1 MCGIAGLFSPEGISP
16 EHLKRMS
23 KTSAHRGPDGEGFV
37 FFTEQRGIP
46 QASDETPEN
55 CIGQSNSWSPTSRQT
70 EISEKIQGGFAHRRL
85 SIIDLAATG
94 HQPMCSI
101 DGRLWITFNGE
112 IYNYLELR
120 EELQQLGARFISQSD
135 TEVVLNAYHYW
146 GEACQY
152 RFNGMWAFAIYD
164 QVQKTLFASRD
175 RFGVKPFYYSQIE
188 NRFAFASEQK
198 ALLTLPWVPFQ
209 VNQEAVFD
217 YFLFSQIEYQA
228 TGFFE
233 GILELPAGHCLKY
246 SLNNRNAS
254 SKPWYTLEVNESDE
268 PFDKAQ
274 NDKHISRIQEL
285 LSDAVRLRLRADVPV
300 GSCLSGGL
308 DSSAIVGWMRKHL
321 GESNPLHVYT
331 AEFPGNSV
339 DEGKWA
345 KMMSQSVNAIQH
357 TVLPDAESLLRD
369 IEALTYCQDVPIWST
384 STYAQFRV
392 MQAVKES
399 GIKVVLDGQG
409 GDELFG
415 GYDPHRSFYWKGL
428 STRKKLSEM
437 NGGKGFIQNLKFHF
451 HQQARFDYVFRLS
464 AGLNLRFQK
473 NFFNEHQ
480 FLNPEFLNN
489 NVQRFN
495 NQRQYQKHNLNSR
508 LAFEMQNTSLKGYLK
523 CEDRCAMWH
532 GIESRTPFADDV
544 HLIEYLFSVPASYKM
559 HGSQLKALLREA
571 SDQVIPEAIKNRS
584 DKQGYTT
591 PNNAWIRKLAPEFK
605 HYFTESLDPYIDIKK
620 IHAEFE
626 KLFNP
631 NSEIDTGRIFKF
643 LSFAVWMKTLQ
654 TKNVYH

>member
-23 KTSAHRGPDGEGFV
+23 KTIAHRGPDGEGFV
-37 FFTEQRGIP
+37 FFTEPKANP

-55 CIGQSNSWSPTSRQT
+55 CIGQTISWSPANRQT
-70 EISEKIQGGFAHRRL
+70 EITEKIQGGFAHRRL

-101 DGRLWITFNGE
+101 DGRFWITFNGE
-112 IYNYLELR
+112 IYNYIELR
-120 EELQQLGARFISQSD
+120 EELQKLGARFISQSD

-146 GEACQY
+146 GEACQH

-164 QVQKTLFASRD
+164 QDQKTLFASRD
-175 RFGVKPFYYSQIE
+175 RFGVKPFYYSKIE

-198 ALLTLPWVPFQ
+198 ALLSLPWVPFQ

-228 TGFFE
+228 AGFFD
-233 GILELPAGHCLKY
+233 GILELPAGH
-246 SLNNRNAS
+246 SLTFSINNRNVS
-254 SKPWYTLEVNESDE
+254 SKPWYDLKINESDE
-268 PFDKAQ
+268 PFNKTQ
-274 NDKHISRIQEL
+274 NEIHVSRIQEL

-321 GESNPLHVYT
+321 GDSKALHVYT

-339 DEGKWA
+339 DEGQWA
-345 KMMSQSVNAIQH
+345 KMMAQSVNAIQH

-369 IEALTYCQDVPIWST
+369 FEALTYCQDVPIWST

-428 STRKKLSEM
+428 SNSEM
-437 NGGKGFIQNLKFHF
+437 FREMNSGKGFIQNLKFHF
-451 HQQARFDYVFRLS
+451 HQQARFDYVFRLP
-464 AGLNLRFQK
+464 AGMNLHFQK

-480 FLNPEFLNN
+480 FLNQEFLNN
-489 NVQRFN
+489 NVQRFEM
-495 NQRQYQKHNLNSR
+495 QRHYQKQNLNSR

-559 HGSQLKALLREA
+559 HGSQLKALLRDA
-571 SDQVIPEAIKNRS
+571 SNQVIPLAIINRS

-591 PNNAWIRKLAPEFK
+591 PNNTWIRKLAPEFK
-605 HYFTESLDPYIDIKK
+605 HYFTEALEPYLDVRK
-620 IHAEFE
+620 INTEFGN
-626 KLFNP
+626 LFNP
-631 NSEIDTGRIFKF
+631 TSEIDTGRIFKF
-643 LSFAVWMKTLQ
+643 FSFAVWMKTLH
-654 TKNVYH
+654 TKNVK

>member
-1 MCGIAGLFSPEGISP
+1 MCGIAGLFSTESTLASD
-16 EHLKRMS
+16 LKRMS
-23 KTSAHRGPDGEGFV
+23 KTIAHRGPDGEGFV
-37 FFTEQRGIP
+37 FFTEQIAIP
-46 QASDETPEN
+46 QASFETPEN
-55 CIGQSNSWSPTSRQT
+55 CIGQNIAWSPTNRQT
-70 EISEKIQGGFAHRRL
+70 EIPENIQGGFAHRRL

-101 DGRLWITFNGE
+101 DGRFWITFNGE
-112 IYNYLELR
+112 IYNYIELR
-120 EELQQLGARFISQSD
+120 EELQNLGARFISQSD
-135 TEVVLNAYHYW
+135 TEVVLNAYQIW
-146 GEACQY
+146 GEACQH

-164 QVQKTLFASRD
+164 QHQKALFASRD

-198 ALLTLPWVPFQ
+198 ALLTLPWVPFR

-228 TGFFE
+228 DGFFE
-233 GILELPAGHCLKY
+233 GILELPAGHCLTY
-246 SLNNRNAS
+246 SLKNRNVS
-254 SKPWYTLEVNESDE
+254 TKPWYVLNVNESDE
-268 PFDKAQ
+268 PFDKVQ
-274 NDKHISRIQEL
+274 NDKHVSRIQEL

-321 GESNPLHVYT
+321 GDSNPLHVYT
-331 AEFPGNSV
+331 AEFPGNSI

-345 KMMSQSVNAIQH
+345 KIMAQSVNAIQH
-357 TVLPDAESLLRD
+357 TVLPDVESLLHD
-369 IEALTYCQDVPIWST
+369 METLTYCQDVPIWST

-428 STRKKLSEM
+428 STGDKFTEM
-437 NGGKGFIQNLKFHF
+437 NSGNGIIQNLKFHF
-451 HQQARFDYVFRLS
+451 HQQARFDYIFLMPV
-464 AGLNLRFQK
+464 GLNARFQK
-473 NFFNEHQ
+473 KYFKEHQ
-480 FLNPEFLNN
+480 FLNPDFLEKNI
-489 NVQRFN
+489 QRFN
-495 NQRQYQKHNLNSR
+495 IQRQYQQHNLNSR

-544 HLIEYLFSVPASYKM
+544 NLIEYLFSVPASYKM

-571 SDQVIPEAIKNRS
+571 SDQVIPQAIKNRS

-591 PNNAWIRKLAPEFK
+591 PNNAWIRELAPEFK
-605 HYFTESLDPYIDIKK
+605 HYITEALEPYFDVKK
-620 IHAEFE
+620 INEEFG

-631 NSEIDTGRIFKF
+631 PSEIDTGRIFKF
-643 LSFAVWMKTLQ
+643 LSFAVWMKTQ
-654 TKNVYH
+654 QNN

>member
-1 MCGIAGLFSPEGISP
+1 MCGIAGLFSTESTLAND
-16 EHLKRMS
+16 LKRMS
-23 KTSAHRGPDGEGFV
+23 KSIAHRGPDGEGFV
-37 FFTEQRGIP
+37 FFTEQRAIP

-55 CIGQSNSWSPTSRQT
+55 CIGQNIAWSPSSRQT
-70 EISEKIQGGFAHRRL
+70 EIPENTLGGFAHRRL

-94 HQPMCSI
+94 LQPMCSI
-101 DGRLWITFNGE
+101 DGRFWITFNGE
-112 IYNYLELR
+112 IYNYIELR
-120 EELQQLGARFISQSD
+120 EELQNLGARFISKSD
-135 TEVVLNAYHYW
+135 TEVVLNAYQIW
-146 GEACQY
+146 GEACQH

-164 QVQKTLFASRD
+164 QDQKTLFASRD
-175 RFGVKPFYYSQIE
+175 RFGVKPLYYAQTG

-198 ALLTLPWVPFQ
+198 SLLTLPWMLFQ

-228 TGFFE
+228 EGFFK
-233 GILELPAGHCLKY
+233 GILELPAGY
-246 SLNNRNAS
+246 SLTFS
-254 SKPWYTLEVNESDE
+254 LESKIVESKRWYSLDINQSREPWNKS
-268 PFDKAQ
+268 Q

-285 LSDAVRLRLRADVPV
+285 LCDAVRLRLRADVPV

-321 GESNPLHVYT
+321 GDSNPLHVFT

-345 KMMSQSVNAIQH
+345 KMMAQSVNAIQH
-357 TVLPDAESLLRD
+357 SVIPDAETLLRD
-369 IEALTYCQDVPIWST
+369 METLAYCQDVPIWST

-392 MQAVKES
+392 MQAVKDS

-428 STRKKLSEM
+428 STSDKFTEM
-437 NGGKGFIQNLKFHF
+437 NSGNGIIQNLKFHF
-451 HQQARFDYVFRLS
+451 HQQARFDYIFRLPI
-464 AGLNLRFQK
+464 GLNARFQK
-473 NFFNEHQ
+473 KYFDEHQ
-480 FLNPEFLNN
+480 FLNPDFLEKNQ
-489 NVQRFN
+489 QRF
-495 NQRQYQKHNLNSR
+495 QIQSEYQQHNLNSR

-544 HLIEYLFSVPASYKM
+544 NLIEYVFSVPASYKM

-571 SDQVIPEAIKNRS
+571 SDQVIPQAIKNRC

-591 PNNAWIRKLAPEFK
+591 PNNAWIRKLAPEMK
-605 HYFTESLDPYIDIKK
+605 HYFTETLEPYLDVKK
-620 IHAEFE
+620 INSEFG

-631 NSEIDTGRIFKF
+631 PSETDTGRIFKF
-643 LSFAVWMKTLQ
+643 LSFAVWMKTQ
-654 TKNVYH
+654 QK

>member
-23 KTSAHRGPDGEGFV
+23 KTIAHRGPDGEGFV
-37 FFTEQRGIP
+37 FFTEQRAIP
-46 QASDETPEN
+46 QASEETSEN
-55 CIGQSNSWSPTSRQT
+55 CIGQTIAWSPTSRQT
-70 EISEKIQGGFAHRRL
+70 EINEKIYGGFGHRRL

-101 DGRLWITFNGE
+101 DGRFWITFNGE
-112 IYNYLELR
+112 IYNYIELR
-120 EELQQLGARFISQSD
+120 EELQKLGAQFISQSD

-146 GEACQY
+146 GEACQH

-164 QVQKTLFASRD
+164 QEQKTLFASRD

-198 ALLTLPWVPFQ
+198 ALLTLPWVDFQ
-209 VNQEAVFD
+209 VNQDAVFD

-228 TGFFE
+228 AGFFE
-233 GILELPAGHCLKY
+233 GIIELPAGHSLT
-246 SLNNRNAS
+246 SLLNNRNVS
-254 SKPWYTLEVNESDE
+254 VKPWYTLSVNESDE
-268 PFDKAQ
+268 PFDKSQ
-274 NDKHISRIQEL
+274 NEKHVSRIQEL

-321 GESNPLHVYT
+321 GDSNPFHVYT

-345 KMMSQSVNAIQH
+345 TLMAQSVNAIQH

-428 STRKKLSEM
+428 SASDKLTEM
-437 NGGKGFIQNLKFHF
+437 KAGNGLIKNLKFHF
-451 HQQARFDYVFRLS
+451 
-464 AGLNLRFQK
+464 
-473 NFFNEHQ
+473 
-480 FLNPEFLNN
+480 
-489 NVQRFN
+489 
-495 NQRQYQKHNLNSR
+495 YQ
-508 LAFEMQNTSLKGYLK
+508 TLK
-523 CEDRCAMWH
+523 
-532 GIESRTPFADDV
+532 P
-544 HLIEYLFSVPASYKM
+544 
-559 HGSQLKALLREA
+559 Q
-571 SDQVIPEAIKNRS
+571 
-584 DKQGYTT
+584 
-591 PNNAWIRKLAPEFK
+591 
-605 HYFTESLDPYIDIKK
+605 
-620 IHAEFE
+620 
-626 KLFNP
+626 
-631 NSEIDTGRIFKF
+631 
-643 LSFAVWMKTLQ
+643 
-654 TKNVYH
+654 

>member
-23 KTSAHRGPDGEGFV
+23 KTIAHRGPDGEGFV
-37 FFTEQRGIP
+37 FFTEQKAIP

-55 CIGQSNSWSPTSRQT
+55 CIGQSNGWSPETRQT

-101 DGRLWITFNGE
+101 DGRFWITFNGE

-120 EELQQLGARFISQSD
+120 EELQNLGARFISQSD

-146 GEACQY
+146 GEACQH

-164 QVQKTLFASRD
+164 QDQKTLFASRD
-175 RFGVKPFYYSQIE
+175 RFGVKPFYYSQFE

-209 VNQEAVFD
+209 VNQDAVFD

-228 TGFFE
+228 AGFFE
-233 GILELPAGHCLKY
+233 GILELPAGHSLIY
-246 SLNNRNAS
+246 SLNNRNVS
-254 SKPWYTLEVNESDE
+254 VKPWYTLKVNESDE
-268 PFDKAQ
+268 PYNKVQ
-274 NDKHISRIQEL
+274 NDKHVSRIQEL

-345 KMMSQSVNAIQH
+345 TLMAQSVNAIQH

-369 IEALTYCQDVPIWST
+369 MEALTYCQDVPIWST

-428 STRKKLSEM
+428 SARDKIIEM
-437 NGGKGFIQNLKFHF
+437 KAGNGLIQNLKFHF
-451 HQQARFDYVFRLS
+451 HQQARFDYVFRLTP
-464 AGLNLRFQK
+464 GMNLRLQK
-473 NFFNEHQ
+473 NYFNEHQ
-480 FLNPEFLNN
+480 FLNQEFLNY

-495 NQRQYQKHNLNSR
+495 NQRQYQQQNLNSR

-559 HGSQLKALLREA
+559 YGSQLKALLRDA
-571 SDQVIPEAIKNRS
+571 SSQVIPEAIKNRS

-605 HYFTESLDPYIDIKK
+605 SYFTESLDPYVDVKK
-620 IHAEFE
+620 IHAEFG

-631 NSEIDTGRIFKF
+631 TSEIDTGRIFKF
-643 LSFAVWMKTLQ
+643 LSFAVWMKRHQ
-654 TKNVYH
+654 TKNV

>member
-23 KTSAHRGPDGEGFV
+23 KTIAHRGPDGEGFV
-37 FFTEQRGIP
+37 FFTEQKAIP

-55 CIGQSNSWSPTSRQT
+55 CIGQSNGWSPETRQT

-101 DGRLWITFNGE
+101 DGRFWITFNGE

-120 EELQQLGARFISQSD
+120 EELQNLGARFISQSD

-146 GEACQY
+146 GEACQH

-164 QVQKTLFASRD
+164 QDQKTLFASRD
-175 RFGVKPFYYSQIE
+175 RFGVKPFYYSQFE

-209 VNQEAVFD
+209 VNQDAVFD

-228 TGFFE
+228 AGFFE
-233 GILELPAGHCLKY
+233 GILELPAGHSLIY
-246 SLNNRNAS
+246 SLNNRNVS
-254 SKPWYTLEVNESDE
+254 VKPWYTLKVNESDE
-268 PFDKAQ
+268 PYNKVQ
-274 NDKHISRIQEL
+274 NDKHVSRIQEL

-321 GESNPLHVYT
+321 GDSNTLHVYT
-331 AEFPGNSV
+331 AEFPGNAV

-345 KMMSQSVNAIQH
+345 KLMSQSVNAVQH

-369 IEALTYCQDVPIWST
+369 METLTYCQDVPIWST

-392 MQAVKES
+392 MQGVKES

-428 STRKKLSEM
+428 STREKMSEM
-437 NGGKGFIQNLKFHF
+437 NWGKGFIQNLKFHF

-489 NVQRFN
+489 NVHRFN
-495 NQRQYQKHNLNSR
+495 NQRHYQQQNLNSR

-544 HLIEYLFSVPASYKM
+544 NLIEYLFSVPASYKM
-559 HGSQLKALLREA
+559 HGSQLKALLRD
-571 SDQVIPEAIKNRS
+571 SSNQVIPEAIKNRS

-591 PNNAWIRKLAPEFK
+591 PNNTWIRKLAPEFR
-605 HYFTESLDPYIDIKK
+605 HYFNEALEPYLDVKK
-620 IHAEFE
+620 INSEFE

-631 NSEIDTGRIFKF
+631 SSEVDTGRIFKF
-643 LSFAVWMKTLQ
+643 LSFAVWMKTQ
-654 TKNVYH
+654 QSENA